1 MIKKITPDEVKIL
14 SQYIYSISGIHLD
27 EKKTYLIETRLKDL
41 LETEGCNSYGELYYK
56 SKKDAGKTIERKIID
71 AITTNETLFFRDNSP
86 FEMFK
91 YKIMPELI
99 DRRTARSSGTMPITI
114 RIWSA
119 ACSTGQEIY
128 SLAIILRELLPDI
141 KKYNIKLLGTDISD
155 EAIAKAS
162 YGHYNK
168 FEIERGLDKDKLQR
182 YFILD
187 NNNWKI
193 RDDIRAMVMFQKF
206 NLMSS
211 FAGIGKFD
219 IVFCRNVA
227 IYFNTEDRRKL
238 FDKISTVLEPDGY
251 LIIGAT
257 ESLTGINQKFEPQRH
272 LRSIFYTPKY

>member
-1 MIKKITPDEVKIL
+1 MKKITPDEVKIL

-27 EKKTYLIETRLKDL
+27 DKKTYLIETRLKDL
-41 LETEGCNSYGELYYK
+41 LEAEECNSYGEIYYK
-56 SKKDAGKTIERKIID
+56 AKTDRDRTIERRIID

-86 FEMFK
+86 FDMFK
-91 YKIMPELI
+91 YKIIPELI
-99 DRRTARSSGTMPITI
+99 DRRTATTAGIMPVTL

-128 SLAIILRELLPDI
+128 SMAIILKELLTNM

-168 FEIERGLDKDKLQR
+168 FEIERGLDKEKLQR
-182 YFILD
+182 YFTLNHD
-187 NNNWKI
+187 KWKI
-193 RDDIRAMVMFQKF
+193 RDDIRAMAVFQKF

-211 FAGIGKFD
+211 FSGIGKFD
-219 IVFCRNVA
+219 VVFCRNVA
-227 IYFNTEDRRKL
+227 IYFNNEDRKKL
-238 FDKISTVLEPDGY
+238 FDKIADVLEPDGY

-257 ESLTGINQKFEPQRH
+257 ESLSGISQRFEPQRH
-272 LRSIFYTPKY
+272 LRSVFYKRRY

>member
-1 MIKKITPDEVKIL
+1 MKKITPDEVKIL
-14 SQYIYSISGIHLD
+14 SQYIYSLSGIHLD
-27 EKKTYLIETRLKDL
+27 DKKTYLIETRLKDL
-41 LETEGCNSYGELYYK
+41 LEAEKCNSYGEIYYK
-56 SKKDAGKTIERKIID
+56 AKTDRDRTIERRIID

-86 FEMFK
+86 FDMFK

-99 DRRTARSSGTMPITI
+99 DRRTATTSGIMPVTL

-128 SLAIILRELLPDI
+128 SMAIILKELLTNI

-168 FEIERGLDKDKLQR
+168 FEIERGLDKEKLQR
-182 YFILD
+182 YFTLNHD
-187 NNNWKI
+187 KWKI
-193 RDDIRAMVMFQKF
+193 RDDIRAMAVFQKF

-211 FAGIGKFD
+211 FSGIGKFD

-227 IYFNTEDRRKL
+227 IYFNNEDRKKL
-238 FDKISTVLEPDGY
+238 FDKIADVLEPDGY

-257 ESLTGINQKFEPQRH
+257 ESLSGISQRFEPQRH
-272 LRSIFYTPKY
+272 LRSVFYKRKY

>member
-168 FEIERGLDKDKLQR
+168 FEIERGLEKDKLQR

-206 NLMSS
+206 NLMGS

>member
-1 MIKKITPDEVKIL
+1 MIKITPDEVKTL
-14 SQYIYSISGIHLD
+14 SQYIYSISGIQLD
-27 EKKTYLIETRLKDL
+27 DKKTYLIETRLKHL
-41 LETEGCNSYGELYYK
+41 LETEECNSYGELYFK
-56 SKKDAGKTIERKIID
+56 AKKDSARTIERKIID

-99 DRRTARSSGTMPITI
+99 DRRTAISSGIMPITI

-119 ACSTGQEIY
+119 ACSTGQELY
-128 SLAIILRELLPDI
+128 SIAIILRELLPNMQR
-141 KKYNIKLLGTDISD
+141 YNIKLLGTDISD

-182 YFILD
+182 YFSE
-187 NNNWKI
+187 NHNSWKI
-193 RDDIRAMVMFQKF
+193 RDDIRAMVVFQKF
-206 NLMSS
+206 NLITS

-227 IYFNTEDRRKL
+227 IYFNNEDKRKL
-238 FDKISTVLEPDGY
+238 FDKIAGVLEPDGY

-257 ESLTGINQKFEPQRH
+257 ESLTGLNQRFEPQRH
-272 LRSIFYTPKY
+272 LRSVFYKLKY